1 VLKRQDGTTLRTAI
15 KRLLMLS
22 PPLRRHFV
30 LKDALVEER
39 ERLAT
44 ELSDRTSERDQAY
57 ETMDV
62 LKAEHESLKHQLL
75 QLAKDRGTAN
85 DTDKEGERLMAEL
98 EARVAERDAAL
109 RMVSQ
114 LRLTATAFLVQRDE
128 ARMGKKTV

>member
-1 VLKRQDGTTLRTAI
+1 LKRQDGTTLRTAI

-75 QLAKDRGTAN
+75 QLANDRGTAK
-85 DTDKEGERLMAEL
+85 DADKEGERLMAEL

>member
-1 VLKRQDGTTLRTAI
+1 MKRQDGTTLRTAI

-75 QLAKDRGTAN
+75 QLANDRGTAK
-85 DTDKEGERLMAEL
+85 DADKEGERLMAEL

>member
-1 VLKRQDGTTLRTAI
+1 
-15 KRLLMLS
+15 MLS

-57 ETMDV
+57 ETMAV

-75 QLAKDRGTAN
+75 QLAKDRGTAK

>member
-75 QLAKDRGTAN
+75 QLANDRGTAK
-85 DTDKEGERLMAEL
+85 DADKEGERLMAEL